1 MLYTALYMAA
11 IRTQVYLTKKQRREL
26 DTRRKREGKTLAAVI
41 RDAVDA
47 YTADDRG
54 SGADRQAI
62 LDRTFGIAPDFEVP
76 SRDEWEERAKRLG
89 Y

>member
-1 MLYTALYMAA
+1 MLYAALYMAA
-11 IRTQVYLTKKQRREL
+11 TRTQIYLTKKQRHEL
-26 DTRRKREGKTLAAVI
+26 DARRKREGKTLAAVV

-47 YTADDRG
+47 YIAEDRT
-54 SGADRQAI
+54 SGAARQAI